1 LLRPALRIGEP
12 PRANKSEGWRANVV
26 DNYAIILIMILT
38 VFGAGAVLVSLGIV
52 IRPYKPTKRKLSP
65 YESGVPDVE
74 PLKGRYTPR
83 FYVIAILF
91 VIFDIEAIF
100 LYPWA
105 VAFDRLGL
113 YGLLEMV
120 AFIALLLFGYVYAWR
135 KGGLEWV

>member
-1 LLRPALRIGEP
+1 MRPALRIGGTAP
-12 PRANKSEGWRANVV
+12 GGRWRGVEANVV

-38 VFGAGAVLVSLGIV
+38 VFGAGAVLVSLGLL
-52 IRPYKPTKRKLSP
+52 IRPYKPTKRKQSP

-105 VAFDRLGL
+105 VAFDRLGI

>member
-1 LLRPALRIGEP
+1 M
-12 PRANKSEGWRANVV
+12 V
-26 DNYAIILIMILT
+26 DNYSIILIMILT
-38 VFGAGAVLVSLGIV
+38 VLGAGVVLLSLGILF
-52 IRPYKPTKRKLSP
+52 RPYKPNKRKQSP

-91 VIFDIEAIF
+91 VIFDIEAVF

-105 VAFDRLGL
+105 VAFDSLGI
-113 YGLLEMV
+113 YGLLEMTT
-120 AFIALLLFGYVYAWR
+120 FIVLLLFGYIYAWR

>member
-1 LLRPALRIGEP
+1 MRPALRIGEP
-12 PRANKSEGWRANVV
+12 PRAGDGEGVEANVV
-26 DNYAIILIMILT
+26 DNYAIILIMILI
-38 VFGAGAVLVSLGIV
+38 VFGAGALLVSLGIL
-52 IRPYKPTKRKLSP
+52 IRPHKPTRRKLSP

-120 AFIALLLFGYVYAWR
+120 AFIALLLFGYIYAWR

>member
-1 LLRPALRIGEP
+1 
-12 PRANKSEGWRANVV
+12 VV
-26 DNYAIILIMILT
+26 NNYAIILIMILT
-38 VFGAGAVLVSLGIV
+38 VLGAGAVLLSLGLL
-52 IRPYKPTKRKLSP
+52 IRPYRPTPRKLSP

-74 PLKGRYTPR
+74 PLRARYTPR

-100 LYPWA
+100 LFPWA

-120 AFIALLLFGYVYAWR
+120 AFIGLLLFGYVYAWR

>member
-1 LLRPALRIGEP
+1 
-12 PRANKSEGWRANVV
+12 VV

-38 VFGAGAVLVSLGIV
+38 VLGAGVVLLSLGILV
-52 IRPYKPTKRKLSP
+52 RPYRPTARKLSS
-65 YESGVPDVE
+65 YESGVPDIE

-83 FYVIAILF
+83 YYVIAILF
-91 VIFDIEAIF
+91 VIFDIEAVF

-105 VAFDRLGL
+105 VAFDRLGI

-120 AFIALLLFGYVYAWR
+120 AFIGLLFFGYIYAWR

>member
-1 LLRPALRIGEP
+1 M
-12 PRANKSEGWRANVV
+12 V

-38 VFGAGAVLVSLGIV
+38 VLGAGIVLLSLGILV
-52 IRPYKPTKRKLSP
+52 RPHRPTKRKLSP

-83 FYVIAILF
+83 YYVIAILF

-100 LYPWA
+100 LIPWA
-105 VAFDRLGL
+105 VSFDHLGL
-113 YGLLEMV
+113 FGLLEMV
-120 AFIALLLFGYVYAWR
+120 AFIALLFFGYIYAWR

>member
-1 LLRPALRIGEP
+1 M
-12 PRANKSEGWRANVV
+12 V

-38 VFGAGAVLVSLGIV
+38 VLGAGVVLLSLGILV
-52 IRPYKPTKRKLSP
+52 RPHRPTKRKLSP

-83 FYVIAILF
+83 YYVIAILF
-91 VIFDIEAIF
+91 VIFDIEAVF

-113 YGLLEMV
+113 LWLAGDGRVHRAAPLWLYLRLAQGWAGMGVAEVRVGERRLHTGLRT
-120 AFIALLLFGYVYAWR
+120 AWHP
-135 KGGLEWV
+135 

>member
-1 LLRPALRIGEP
+1 M
-12 PRANKSEGWRANVV
+12 V

-38 VFGAGAVLVSLGIV
+38 VLGAGIALLSIGILV
-52 IRPYKPTKRKLSP
+52 RPHRPTARKASP

-83 FYVIAILF
+83 YYVIAILF
-91 VIFDIEAIF
+91 VIFDIEAVF

-120 AFIALLLFGYVYAWR
+120 VFIAILLVGYVYAWR

>member
-1 LLRPALRIGEP
+1 M
-12 PRANKSEGWRANVV
+12 V

-38 VFGAGAVLVSLGIV
+38 VLGAGVVLLSLGILV
-52 IRPYKPTKRKLSP
+52 RPHRPTKRKLSP

-74 PLKGRYTPR
+74 PLRGRYTPR
-83 FYVIAILF
+83 YYVIAILF
-91 VIFDIEAIF
+91 VIFDIEAVF

-113 YGLLEMV
+113 FGLLEMV
-120 AFIALLLFGYVYAWR
+120 SFIALLLFGYIYAWR

>member
-1 LLRPALRIGEP
+1 
-12 PRANKSEGWRANVV
+12 VV
-26 DNYAIILIMILT
+26 NNYAIILIMILT
-38 VFGAGAVLVSLGIV
+38 VLGAGAVLLSLGLL
-52 IRPYKPTKRKLSP
+52 IRPYRPTPRKLSP
-65 YESGVPDVE
+65 YESGIPDVE
-74 PLKGRYTPR
+74 PLRGRYTPR

-100 LYPWA
+100 LFPWA

-120 AFIALLLFGYVYAWR
+120 AFIGLLLFGYVYAWR